1 MTRGSRTIYLISILN
16 DVGENRRAVPG
27 SLGVRSPSCASV
39 INWGVSFRNQLFD
52 IWFFIHKVRGLY
64 KMLFFLL
71 NFKMMKGTEFM
82 LDEWEIE
89 MFNWR
94 GQGTH
99 GDAANDCNQK
109 D

>member
-1 MTRGSRTIYLISILN
+1 MLPRKCLSQEAAQKTYSHVCWHEPFTQLQ
-16 DVGENRRAVPG
+16 V
-27 SLGVRSPSCASV
+27 SCT
-39 INWGVSFRNQLFD
+39 L
-52 IWFFIHKVRGLY
+52 WFFIHKVRGLY

-99 GDAANDCNQK
+99 GNAANDRNQ
-109 D
+109 

>member
-1 MTRGSRTIYLISILN
+1 
-16 DVGENRRAVPG
+16 
-27 SLGVRSPSCASV
+27 
-39 INWGVSFRNQLFD
+39 
-52 IWFFIHKVRGLY
+52 
-64 KMLFFLL
+64 MLFFLL

-99 GDAANDCNQK
+99 GNAADDRNQK
-109 D
+109 H